1 MEKTIIRL
9 AVRQSYQ
16 NLSYLR
22 VKRALSICLNNQDED
37 FVGIIDAYFV
47 V

>member
-1 MEKTIIRL
+1 MEKTIICL

-16 NLSYLR
+16 NLSHLT
-22 VKRALSICLNNQDED
+22 VKKALFICLNKDED